1 MSPDRP
7 CKILS
12 LMPVEVTV
20 PRQSVAKTSH
30 SEETEEGG
38 LDNAGRGQNNGTK
51 REINLLGLAL
61 RGLLGVGLVAVG
73 LYIYPTGILKKDDG
87 VVPQSL
93 ILTGGAV
100 IIVIVLD
107 LIYHKVCRSG
117 MAMIGATSR
126 PPTEGYRLTVSALT
140 GALATVLA
148 LVAVFNA
155 TPEDPIRIGA
165 LALVVGVFLGFI
177 TLYFLAFDPPT
188 KAADE
193 FIRLLMQILF
203 AIAGFGLAC
212 IGLAVF
218 NS

>member
-1 MSPDRP
+1 
-7 CKILS
+7 
-12 LMPVEVTV
+12 V
-20 PRQSVAKTSH
+20 PREPVARTSH
-30 SEETEEGG
+30 SEETEERG
-38 LDNAGRGQNNGTK
+38 LGNAGDGQNSVAK
-51 REINLLGLAL
+51 RDINLVGLAL
-61 RGLLGVGLVAVG
+61 RGLLGVGLLAAGV
-73 LYIYPTGILKKDDG
+73 YIYPTGILKKDDG

-100 IIVIVLD
+100 IIVIILD
-107 LIYHKVCRSG
+107 LIYHKVCKSG
-117 MAMIGATSR
+117 QAMIGATSR

-140 GALATVLA
+140 GGLATVLA

-155 TPEDPIRIGA
+155 TPEDPIRVGA
-165 LALVVGVFLGFI
+165 LALVIGVFLGFI

-193 FIRLLMQILF
+193 FVRLLMQLLF